1 MKISDR
7 ILSIIFLIMV
17 VAMAGLIIYALNI
30 PSAES
35 IYIPRSELKELF

>member
-1 MKISDR
+1 MKDKIFN
-7 ILSIIFLIMV
+7 ILLILLMIGFI
-17 VAMAGLIIYALNI
+17 GLIAYAFSI